1 MSTPKESLFSLH
13 QLLHLTHHRNKNQH
27 RLSKWYKP
35 FSILRRQ
42 ISKLI
47 SELETL
53 ETAELYASKEERLR
67 ENKYVMAA
75 REKVEARVKFL
86 REYVLE
92 NCFWQV
98 VLLILLMSRRG

>member
-1 MSTPKESLFSLH
+1 MPTPKELLSLH

-53 ETAELYASKEERLR
+53 ETAELYACKGEKGG

-75 REKVEARVKFL
+75 REKAEARVKFL
-86 REYVLE
+86 REWVLE
-92 NCFWQV
+92 DCF
-98 VLLILLMSRRG
+98 L